1 MTVMTHAKPFKT
13 LRTAALIAM
22 AGMMTAT
29 YATSQPRHDQK
40 SHENRKTTEQQ
51 AIREAVARGEVIPL
65 PKILV
70 IAQKAVPGDII
81 DVELEQKDWGLKYEL
96 KILTADGRV
105 RKVDIN
111 ARTGKV
117 VKIGDD

>member
-1 MTVMTHAKPFKT
+1 MTILHLSRPCLIV
-13 LRTAALIAM
+13 LTAASLLA
-22 AGMMTAT
+22 ASPGTAD
-29 YATSQPRHDQK
+29 SRHDDHKQ
-40 SHENRKTTEQQ
+40 REQQ
-51 AIREAVARGEVIPL
+51 AIREAVARGEVLPL
-65 PKILV
+65 PRILV

-81 DVELEQKDWGLKYEL
+81 DVELEQKEWGLKYEL
-96 KILTADGRV
+96 KILTAAGRV

>member
-1 MTVMTHAKPFKT
+1 MTHAQTLKT
-13 LRTAALIAM
+13 LRIAALIAV
-22 AGMMTAT
+22 ASVMTAT
-29 YATSQPRHDQK
+29 VAMSDSRHDQRPH
-40 SHENRKTTEQQ
+40 SRENHKNTEQQ
-51 AIREAVARGEVIPL
+51 AIRDAVARGEVMSL

-81 DVELEQKDWGLKYEL
+81 EVELEQKEWGLKYEL
-96 KILTADGRV
+96 KILTAAGRV

>member
-1 MTVMTHAKPFKT
+1 MPHAQTFKIV
-13 LRTAALIAM
+13 LTAALIAGVM
-22 AGMMTAT
+22 VAHN
-29 YATSQPRHDQK
+29 ATSQPRHAQHPHPHEDQ
-40 SHENRKTTEQQ
+40 KTTEQQ
-51 AIREAVARGEVIPL
+51 AIRDAVARGEVMPL

-81 DVELEQKDWGLKYEL
+81 DVELEQKEWGLKYEL
-96 KILTADGRV
+96 KILTAAGRV

-111 ARTGKV
+111 ARTGAI

>member
-1 MTVMTHAKPFKT
+1 MTYAKPFKT

-29 YATSQPRHDQK
+29 YATSQPRRDQHPHP
-40 SHENRKTTEQQ
+40 HEDRKAAEQQ

-81 DVELEQKDWGLKYEL
+81 DVELEQKEWGLKYEL
-96 KILTADGRV
+96 KILTAAGRV

>member
-1 MTVMTHAKPFKT
+1 MTVMTHAKSFKT

-40 SHENRKTTEQQ
+40 PHENRKTTEQQ

-70 IAQKAVPGDII
+70 IAQKAAPGDII

>member
-1 MTVMTHAKPFKT
+1 MTHAKPFRT
-13 LRTAALIAM
+13 LRTSALIVM
-22 AGMMTAT
+22 AGVMTAAN
-29 YATSQPRHDQK
+29 ATSQTP
-40 SHENRKTTEQQ
+40 HENRKNTEQQ
-51 AIREAVARGEVIPL
+51 AIRDAVARGEVMPL

-81 DVELEQKDWGLKYEL
+81 EVELEQKEWGLKYEL

>member
-1 MTVMTHAKPFKT
+1 M
-13 LRTAALIAM
+13 AAASLLAASPGA
-22 AGMMTAT
+22 AG
-29 YATSQPRHDQK
+29 SPRDDHK
-40 SHENRKTTEQQ
+40 SREQQ
-51 AIREAVARGEVIPL
+51 AIREAVARGEVVPL

-70 IAQKAVPGDII
+70 IAQKAVPGDILE
-81 DVELEQKDWGLKYEL
+81 VELEQKEWGLKYEL